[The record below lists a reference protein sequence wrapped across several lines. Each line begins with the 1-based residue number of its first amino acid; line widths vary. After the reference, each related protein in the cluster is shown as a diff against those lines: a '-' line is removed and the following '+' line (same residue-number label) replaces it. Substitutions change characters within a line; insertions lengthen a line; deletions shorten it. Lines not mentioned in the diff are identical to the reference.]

1 MLYLWIGIFILCM
14 SILLVVL
21 GRQNQKLRKTETEC
35 QKLRQRLEMT
45 GKTAAGAEEIKD
57 TVWEYMNTIH
67 LYASLSEEE
76 AKTQSLKEKQKQI
89 LQMAEEL
96 LKKVK

>member
-1 MLYLWIGIFILCM
+1 
-14 SILLVVL
+14 
-21 GRQNQKLRKTETEC
+21 
-35 QKLRQRLEMT
+35 
-45 GKTAAGAEEIKD
+45 
-57 TVWEYMNTIH
+57 MNTIH